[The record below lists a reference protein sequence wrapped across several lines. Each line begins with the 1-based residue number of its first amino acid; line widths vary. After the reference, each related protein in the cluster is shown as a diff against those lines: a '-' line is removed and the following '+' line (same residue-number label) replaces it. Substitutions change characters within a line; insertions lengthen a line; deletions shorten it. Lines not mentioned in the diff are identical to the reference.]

1 MIRGTTPTHIFKL
14 PIETGTIRQLRITYN
29 QCGKTVLEATE
40 ADCTLTGQEI
50 RFRLTQEDT
59 LLFTPLAAVE
69 LQIKVLTTDDN
80 VMASK
85 VMSLSV
91 EKILNTEVLT

>member
-1 MIRGTTPTHIFKL
+1 MIRGTTPTHIFRL
-14 PIETGTIRQLRITYN
+14 PIEADTIRKLRITYS
-29 QCGKTVLEATE
+29 QGRKTVLEATE
-40 ADCTLTGQEI
+40 ADCTMTGQEI

-59 LLFTPLAAVE
+59 LLFTPLVAVE

-85 VMSLSV
+85 VMSLAV
-91 EKILNTEVLT
+91 ERILNTEVLT

>member
-14 PIETGTIRQLRITYN
+14 PIETDTIRQLRITYN

-40 ADCTLTGQEI
+40 SDCTLTGQEI
-50 RFRLTQEDT
+50 RYRLTQEDT

-85 VMSLSV
+85 VMSLAV